1 MYQLNTGYIEKT
13 NITNLL
19 QRNESWNQKSVGKM
33 FNSRSSAS
41 LNNCTETPKV
51 TKIIYADNTQNLD
64 LLFRSAKSRNINQ
77 KPDYLIFT

>member
-1 MYQLNTGYIEKT
+1 
-13 NITNLL
+13 
-19 QRNESWNQKSVGKM
+19 M

-64 LLFRSAKSRNINQ
+64 LLFRSAKSRNILIHKFQNINQ
-77 KPDYLIFT
+77 IIIIIMKVPLICDLIYKTRENIQNKHQQ